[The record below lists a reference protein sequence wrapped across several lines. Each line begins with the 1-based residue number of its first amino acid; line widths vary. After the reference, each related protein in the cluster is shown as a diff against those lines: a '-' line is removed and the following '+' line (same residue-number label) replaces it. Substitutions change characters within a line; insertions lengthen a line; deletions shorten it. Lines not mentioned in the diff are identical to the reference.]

1 MSLTSKTK
9 HAVGY
14 FVIIFKFFI
23 TLLDGIPQPKA
34 LRSLS
39 VGCCAGGAV
48 SVLALAEETRSPF
61 YRLIAKSMATSA
73 VTSLTAINQCLAQC
87 KSI

>member
-1 MSLTSKTK
+1 MLLAMRLTLKTK

-39 VGCCAGGAV
+39 VGC
-48 SVLALAEETRSPF
+48 
-61 YRLIAKSMATSA
+61 
-73 VTSLTAINQCLAQC
+73 
-87 KSI
+87 